1 MADEPNAEEP
11 QGSWIP
17 FIVLVTL
24 LAIYTARKIAYG
36 EGRTSMRI
44 RRFYNVQVCFWI
56 GMLVA
61 LKRRPLLFAA
71 WTIVLVGFVTFFMFL
86 EAWLG
91 LQRLHVYEKGVAI
104 WLPFGY
110 SVITDHFELTINIVS
125 CIWLLIQRVRWRK
138 KLGLRDESIYK
149 NFSAGDGANQRFKRQ
164 G

>member
-1 MADEPNAEEP
+1 MKACKAKKNDATSKMADEPNAEEP

-44 RRFYNVQVCFWI
+44 RRFYNVQVSFWM

-71 WTIVLVGFVTFFMFL
+71 
-86 EAWLG
+86 
-91 LQRLHVYEKGVAI
+91 
-104 WLPFGY
+104 
-110 SVITDHFELTINIVS
+110 
-125 CIWLLIQRVRWRK
+125 
-138 KLGLRDESIYK
+138 
-149 NFSAGDGANQRFKRQ
+149 
-164 G
+164 